1 MLATTSSCV
10 RSVVAVVDVKP
21 RSSLAI
27 AVAAVKSLVPS
38 DVRVATKVPNPRPK
52 KFVRISRIG
61 GSRTNPVTDQA
72 TLLFECWAATDVDA
86 EELAN
91 LVSDSLPSVIGH
103 WFDGSFVRHWRL
115 TFGPVDHPDESGQAR
130 FQFQGELLIKIG

>member
-1 MLATTSSCV
+1 M
-10 RSVVAVVDVKP
+10 KP

-27 AVAAVKSLVPS
+27 AVAAVQFLVPS

-52 KFVRISRIG
+52 KLVRISRIG
-61 GSRTNPVTDQA
+61 GSRSNPVTDQA
-72 TLLFECWAATDVDA
+72 VLLFECWASSDIAA

-91 LVSDSLPSVIGH
+91 LVSDSLPSIVGR

-115 TFGPVDHPDESGQAR
+115 TFGPVDHPDESNQAR

>member
-1 MLATTSSCV
+1 MPE
-10 RSVVAVVDVKP
+10 VKP

-27 AVAAVKSLVPS
+27 AVAAVQFLVPA

-52 KFVRISRIG
+52 KLVRISRIG
-61 GSRTNPVTDQA
+61 GSRSNPVTDQA
-72 TLLFECWAATDVDA
+72 TLLFECWSGSDIEA

-91 LVSDSLPSVIGH
+91 LVSDSLPSIIGR
-103 WFDGSFVRHWRL
+103 WYDGSFVRHWRL
-115 TFGPVDHPDESGQAR
+115 TFGPVDFPDESNQAR